1 MGVLVK
7 IAAVCVPAALFAG
20 VLKRDSPAMAL
31 LIALAAALVVLGSAL
46 GAAGEVL
53 AFVEEVAGA
62 AGVSET
68 ALTALV
74 KALGLA
80 VASRLT
86 ADLCRDAGM
95 GAAASA
101 AELAGAAAALW
112 AALPVMRGV
121 FETVRE
127 LL

>member
-1 MGVLVK
+1 MGTLVK
-7 IAAVCVPAALFAG
+7 IAAVCLPAALFAG

-31 LIALAAALVVLGSAL
+31 LIALAAACVALFSAL
-46 GAAGEVL
+46 GAAGEL
-53 AFVEEVAGA
+53 LGFVREVAETS
-62 AGVSET
+62 GVSGA

-86 ADLCRDAGM
+86 ADICRDAGM
-95 GAAASA
+95 GAAASGV
-101 AELAGAAAALW
+101 ELAGSAAVLW

-121 FETVRE
+121 FEAVRD